1 MRLLLFAAFFYIV
14 YRIIK
19 SAFSGGARHIPPGE
33 SGRPQEIDD
42 VMVQDPYC
50 KVYFPRRQGVSARV
64 DGESLMFC
72 SERCRDLYLEA
83 KENPL
88 KG

>member
-1 MRLLLFAAFFYIV
+1 MKLLFFALFVYIV
-14 YRIIK
+14 YRTLK
-19 SAFSGGARHIPPGE
+19 GAFSPGKRQMPPEAGHA
-33 SGRPQEIDD
+33 GEIDD

-64 DGESLMFC
+64 DGESLLFC
-72 SERCRDLYLEA
+72 SERCRDLYRKA

-88 KG
+88 K